1 MSDRKWTPG
10 PWKWSADHPTN
21 ACANVSNEERYVS
34 IATLY
39 GGDSDSF
46 QDAEGMWSAQPI
58 RDANARL
65 IAAAPDL
72 YEALDEL
79 SAWLSLGDH
88 DTSQEQDLAMVARV
102 NAALAKARGGT

>member
-1 MSDRKWTPG
+1 MSERQWTPG

-46 QDAEGMWSAQPI
+46 QDAEGMWSSQPI

-65 IAAAPDL
+65 ISAAPDL
-72 YEALDEL
+72 YEALER
-79 SAWLSLGDH
+79 ARNWIERGH
-88 DTSQEQDLAMVARV
+88 DSIGPLLRQCDD
-102 NAALAKARGGT
+102 ALAKARGDA

>member
-46 QDAEGMWSAQPI
+46 QDAEGMWSSQPI

-65 IAAAPDL
+65 ISAAPDL
-72 YEALDEL
+72 YEAL
-79 SAWLSLGDH
+79 
-88 DTSQEQDLAMVARV
+88 EQALDDMQMNGLDIADYLP
-102 NAALAKARGGT
+102 ALAKARGDA